1 MKHALV
7 LACIQR
13 ISLAR
18 RLHSAPSLLS
28 NSVAGRRNA
37 RFYSTE
43 ASLVPP
49 SPKVD
54 AEPQQP
60 KSRLVGD
67 GPSFEYF
74 VANAGQSQGVSLPDE
89 FDFDSEVDL
98 SVDETPYLLPDSYAS
113 EDRKG
118 LLSAVLVHFRILNP
132 YRSKWNYVARY
143 LVT

>member
-1 MKHALV
+1 MKRALV

-49 SPKVD
+49 PPKVN
-54 AEPQQP
+54 AEPRQP
-60 KSRLVGD
+60 KSKLVGD

-74 VANAGQSQGVSLPDE
+74 VANADKSRGVSLPYDAAVS
-89 FDFDSEVDL
+89 DSEVDL

-132 YRSKWNYVARY
+132 YRSK
-143 LVT
+143 